1 MNNLVKNPNIIPS
14 SEKSDSAP
22 DTWDKD
28 DVPYK
33 LYVWD
38 DADDGHRGLAFA
50 VAKSE
55 SDAKQL
61 VIKEYESVHG
71 GLYAVRQNAED
82 IDWGNVTVS
91 PIKEY
96 GNSIFG

>member
-1 MNNLVKNPNIIPS
+1 MCDSIKNPNIIPT
-14 SEKSDSAP
+14 SEKLFTAP
-22 DTWDKD
+22 DAWDKN

-33 LYVWD
+33 LYVWN

-71 GLYAVRQNAED
+71 GLYTVRQNAED

-96 GNSIFG
+96 GNSTFG